1 MTQQIILHRL
11 GWSLRKGNNSGVGV
25 ASLVVQLVKNLLA
38 MRQTWV
44 RSLGWEDPLEK
55 GKVTH
60 SSSLAWR
67 VPWTVQSTGSTR
79 TESGTTERLL
89 LPLAQLRE
97 LSELQLR
104 RGDLCS
110 SQLGGNLTFWPRIAF
125 RKASRSSAKDS
136 RWLWD
141 PYPKTF
147 PDSHHLRTNISFLV
161 SEYSLVAFFLISPW
175 LFLSPRTLCFNSI
188 SFSQTV
194 VLKTLNKLC
203 SYLQPSAFF

>member
-1 MTQQIILHRL
+1 MDCIVP
-11 GWSLRKGNNSGVGV
+11 GGRK
-25 ASLVVQLVKNLLA
+25 
-38 MRQTWV
+38 
-44 RSLGWEDPLEK
+44 
-55 GKVTH
+55 
-60 SSSLAWR
+60 
-67 VPWTVQSTGSTR
+67 
-79 TESGTTERLL
+79 ESGTTEQLL
-89 LPLAQLRE
+89 LPLARPRE

-104 RGDLCS
+104 KGDLCS

-125 RKASRSSAKDS
+125 RKASRSSAKNS

-141 PYPKTF
+141 PYPKTS

-203 SYLQPSAFF
+203 SYLQPSAFFYWRIIALQSFSGFCHTSARVSHRYTNVSSLKSPPPISHSIAPL